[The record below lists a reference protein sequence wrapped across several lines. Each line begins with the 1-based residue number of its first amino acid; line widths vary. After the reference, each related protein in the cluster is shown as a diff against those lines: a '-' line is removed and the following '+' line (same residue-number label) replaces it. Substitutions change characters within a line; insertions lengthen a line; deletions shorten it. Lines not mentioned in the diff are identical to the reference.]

1 MASLPD
7 LPVDMSN
14 GTITQTASTRTD
26 YWNLF
31 ARGYTVVDGPAVAAL
46 NYDELTPAQK
56 RARTLAEKKAQEGA
70 EKNSSGSEG
79 DSAENHDQAGDAT
92 GDES

>member
-1 MASLPD
+1 MASLPQ

-14 GTITQTASTRTD
+14 GSVTQTAATASD
-26 YWNLF
+26 YWSLF
-31 ARGYTVVDGPAVAAL
+31 ARGYTVVEGPAVASL

-56 RARTLAEKKAQEGA
+56 RARTLAEKKAQEEAG
-70 EKNSSGSEG
+70 KDTGSEG